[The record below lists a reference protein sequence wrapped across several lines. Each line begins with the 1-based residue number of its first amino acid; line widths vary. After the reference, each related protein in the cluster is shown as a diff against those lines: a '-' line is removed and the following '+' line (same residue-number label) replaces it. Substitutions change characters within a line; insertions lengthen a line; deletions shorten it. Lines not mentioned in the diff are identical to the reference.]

1 MSDPED
7 QTDRNELPRRIEV
20 DEKSIRGSGAR
31 LIDQDVADDFEASS
45 MSLDADGDDD

>member
-7 QTDRNELPRRIEV
+7 HRDPNELPRRIEV

-31 LIDQDVADDFEASS
+31 LIDQDVPEDFEAP
-45 MSLDADGDDD
+45 SLSLEADGDDD